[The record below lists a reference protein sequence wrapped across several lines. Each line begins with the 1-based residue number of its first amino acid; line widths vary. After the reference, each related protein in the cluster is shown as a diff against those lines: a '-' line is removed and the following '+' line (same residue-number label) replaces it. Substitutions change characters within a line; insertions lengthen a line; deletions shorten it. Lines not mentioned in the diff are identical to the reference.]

1 MRSLAG
7 GRCAQQVSDARR
19 AASWQ
24 PFGDHARCNHDAIM
38 IRLVSHQWHSA
49 SDERMSGQSARAAS
63 ERSAGRLLA
72 APLGEQQ
79 RCNHDAIMIMMMNYR
94 WQSAGDGS
102 GRCSARSARAAR
114 ERQPA
119 LPMQA
124 QERGQRF
131 VSEPSRRGSG
141 GGRHT
146 REGNQLR
153 KSRAARGGLRR
164 RSTRARA
171 AACIGA
177 DARSITPARTISCEG
192 GEMFELC
199 LSASRCRSRTRAGEA
214 ACVDA
219 EPTQSQWRDAREG
232 D

>member
-49 SDERMSGQSARAAS
+49 SDERISGQSARAAS

-72 APLGEQQ
+72 APLGEQ
-79 RCNHDAIMIMMMNYR
+79 
-94 WQSAGDGS
+94 
-102 GRCSARSARAAR
+102 
-114 ERQPA
+114 
-119 LPMQA
+119 
-124 QERGQRF
+124 GQRF

-177 DARSITPARTISCEG
+177 DARSISPARTISCEG

-214 ACVDA
+214 ACIDA

>member
-1 MRSLAG
+1 MVR
-7 GRCAQQVSDARR
+7 
-19 AASWQ
+19 
-24 PFGDHARCNHDAIM
+24 
-38 IRLVSHQWHSA
+38 
-49 SDERMSGQSARAAS
+49 ERGVGHPS
-63 ERSAGRLLA
+63 A
-72 APLGEQQ
+72 APSV
-79 RCNHDAIMIMMMNYR
+79 RKSRPDHDAIMIMMMNYR

-153 KSRAARGGLRR
+153 KSRAASGCLRR
-164 RSTRARA
+164 RGTRARA

-219 EPTQSQWRDAREG
+219 EPTRSQWRDAREG

>member
-1 MRSLAG
+1 MVRERGVGHPS
-7 GRCAQQVSDARR
+7 
-19 AASWQ
+19 AAPSVRKSR
-24 PFGDHARCNHDAIM
+24 PDHDAIM
-38 IRLVSHQWHSA
+38 IRVKSH
-49 SDERMSGQSARAAS
+49 RGQSACDALVSRRSVRTAS
-63 ERSAGRLLA
+63 ERRAAGRLLA
-72 APLGEQQ
+72 APLCEQP

-192 GEMFELC
+192 GKMFELC

-219 EPTQSQWRDAREG
+219 EPTRSQWRDAREG